1 MQLFFVEDMLQFSMR
16 WHKFMNIFLC
26 GSNQLTALDREEI
39 KKFLLDYAHK
49 HKIHILC
56 YKSIE
61 NEVLRFFVENER
73 LAQNL
78 CLYTLQPF
86 HLLTD
91 EFQEV
96 VDYLKTHGAEYI
108 TFDYPYNSIYR
119 SEYISFVKQ
128 IVEDSQLVLCF
139 YNGDKHTS
147 VIPVDVAK
155 DAGID
160 AVIYDL
166 PGLHEKQT
174 KKSFQQKIRMM

>member
-1 MQLFFVEDMLQFSMR
+1 
-16 WHKFMNIFLC
+16 MNIFLC

-39 KKFLLDYAHK
+39 KKFLSDYAHK
-49 HKIHILC
+49 HKIYILC

-73 LAQNL
+73 FSQNL
-78 CLYTLQPF
+78 CLYTLQPL

-96 VDYLKTHGAEYI
+96 VDYLKTYGAQHI
-108 TFDYPYNSIYR
+108 AFDHSYDSIYR
-119 SEYISFVKQ
+119 SEYVFFVKQ
-128 IVEDSQLVLCF
+128 IVEDSNLVFCF

-166 PGLHEKQT
+166 PGLHEKQMN
-174 KKSFQQKIRMM
+174 KSFEQKIRIM

>member
-1 MQLFFVEDMLQFSMR
+1 
-16 WHKFMNIFLC
+16 MNIFLC

-39 KKFLLDYAHK
+39 KNFLSDYANK
-49 HKIHILC
+49 HKIYILC

-78 CLYTLQPF
+78 YLYTLQPL

-91 EFQEV
+91 EFQEAI
-96 VDYLKTHGAEYI
+96 DYLQAHGAQYI
-108 TFDYPYNSIYR
+108 AFDHPYDSIYR
-119 SEYISFVKQ
+119 SEYMFFVKQ
-128 IVEDSQLVLCF
+128 IVENSNLVLCF

-147 VIPVDVAK
+147 VIPVDIAK

-166 PGLHEKQT
+166 PGSHVEQMQ
-174 KKSFQQKIRMM
+174 KSFEQKIRMM